1 MHIQGLR
8 VLGSLSVLGLA
19 ATFFIS
25 ALWVLIEV
33 LFRSICWPGH
43 PVSRALPALSPSPI
57 TLNAPV
63 MGLKDGLTAALP
75 AFRRMSWCSCFFPLL
90 PSVLH
95 SFEEEDHIKNC
106 PTTFSQKDS
115 SGLCRLWVQ
124 LQSLVQLA
132 AASMMGCLIEIWSH
146 AEAPEEGAMG
156 TATTLRLLPRG
167 LV

>member
-75 AFRRMSWCSCFFPLL
+75 AFRRMSWCSCLFPLL

-95 SFEEEDHIKNC
+95 SFEEEDHINLSNHLFTEGLLRALPALGPAPIPC
-106 PTTFSQKDS
+106 AVSCGQHDGMFNRNMVTCRS
-115 SGLCRLWVQ
+115 S
-124 LQSLVQLA
+124 
-132 AASMMGCLIEIWSH
+132 
-146 AEAPEEGAMG
+146 
-156 TATTLRLLPRG
+156 
-167 LV
+167 